1 MGMKARRSV
10 IAIVGVAGL
19 GIGAVGLADAAST
32 AKHKTVRHAGLAPG
46 TAGNPAETVLT
57 GSALQSASSAAT
69 AAVPGGT
76 VERASIEDPKD
87 ASGAAYEVH
96 LRKTDGS
103 QVEVLEDASFKV
115 LSVTAGRGAGHPGGG
130 PGHRGGNPNEAPLT
144 GATLKSATDAALAA
158 VPGGMVR
165 GGTAEDKNDK
175 SGAAYEVHVTKTDGT
190 EVVVLEDS
198 AFKVL
203 SVTADAHPGGGPG
216 GPGHG
221 FGRGGPGGPDGI
233 H

>member
-10 IAIVGVAGL
+10 IAIVGLAGL

-32 AKHKTVRHAGLAPG
+32 VTHKGVRHAGGGPG
-46 TAGNPAETVLT
+46 MAGNPAETVLT

-76 VERASIEDPKD
+76 VERASAEDPKD

-96 LRKTDGS
+96 VRKTDGT
-103 QVEVLEDASFKV
+103 QVEVLENASFKV
-115 LSVTAGRGAGHPGGG
+115 LSVTAGHRGGHPGGG
-130 PGHRGGNPNEAPLT
+130 PDRRGGNPNEAPLT
-144 GATLKSATDAALAA
+144 GATLKSATDAAVAA
-158 VPGGMVR
+158 VPGGTVR
-165 GGTAEDKNDK
+165 GASAEDKNDK

-190 EVVVLEDS
+190 DVVVLEDG

-203 SVTADAHPGGGPG
+203 SVTADPHPGGGPG

-221 FGRGGPGGPDGI
+221 FGRGGPGGPDGV